1 MSKEILQDIID
12 GFLPDKFSRFFRDK
26 NRSFSPRQEDIRH
39 YDDESFKNGLK
50 IGEIQ
55 FTKTEKLIVCAFQVK
70 QSLSERSGKKA
81 QYEKGKKILKDTQSD
96 AGIFIFYDQNGNFRF
111 SLIYPETIGNRRQW
125 SSFRRFTYFV
135 SREFTNKTFL
145 QRIGDNEFSSIEKIK
160 DAFSV
165 EKVTKEF
172 YLEYHKLFESL
183 VKDLSSNHTFTNEAS
198 KNDINTENFAK
209 KLLGQ
214 IVFIYFIQ
222 KKGWMGVPAGQNWGA
237 GDKNFLI
244 NQFKEAITKKSNFF
258 NDYLES
264 LFYGTLNN
272 PRRNSADPSFSKEF
286 NSRIPFLN
294 GGLFEAEYDWKNS
307 FIYLDNNIF
316 KNIFDV
322 FERFNFT
329 VEEESPD
336 DKEIAVDP
344 EMLGKVFENLLPEN
358 LRKGTGTYYTPREIV
373 YYMCQES
380 LINYLDS
387 SSKLGK
393 EKVDKC
399 VKSLKEGDSLVSDK
413 EAIELD
419 RLLEQIKICDPA
431 CGSGAFLVGML
442 NEIVRLRLLLRVLYS
457 SKLSKK
463 SEYQLKKDTI
473 HNCIY
478 GVDIDP
484 GAIEIAKLRLWLT
497 LVVDYEIKEIEP
509 LPNLDYRLMCGN
521 SLLEEFEGVRFYNGD
536 DEKQDLGLFKD
547 TKKQEKIA
555 ELKQK
560 VEEYFDIHDDEEK
573 RNKRKEIND
582 IKDWLI
588 KTALEKRRKE
598 LASHRKSEE
607 SKLNMFNEE
616 SRKKYFENW
625 GTKFLAEGKIN
636 EVLRN
641 LHDPRKT
648 KPFFIWKLEF
658 IDVFEDKGGFDVMI
672 ANPPYLGEKGNK
684 DIFQVIAKGSLG
696 KFYQRRMDIFY
707 FFLHLAI
714 NIGRPMANIAFITTN
729 YFITA
734 DGAKKLRNDL
744 NKRTTVDRLIN
755 FNELKIFES
764 AQGQHNMITIIR
776 KIEEKNV
783 SSLTC
788 ITKREGFATPDI
800 LQKILSW
807 DDKETDYYSIKQTD
821 LYEGCESY
829 IRAFGNI
836 TKNDIQSQLLEKIKE
851 GNQLLKKFCN
861 IESGIQTSADKIS
874 DKHLKK
880 YPRLTISKGE
890 GIFVLS
896 ESEKNELFNQKNKH
910 LFYKWYKNSDIA
922 KYHTVKK
929 KMTQEYVIY
938 LKDEGKS
945 ISLDEKLLKHFS
957 KYEVILKDIKKN
969 CFSNKWLRNIVE
981 PWLKRGNYFVLFYP
995 REKNVFLG
1003 EKIVCPYRSVSNIF
1017 AYNDCE
1023 WFASIDV
1030 TFITYKLRDL
1040 DLKYIVSI
1048 LNSKLIGY
1056 WLWFKG
1062 KRKGRILE
1070 LYPRPISEIPIK
1082 EIGTT
1087 EQAPF
1092 IELAEE
1098 ILLITNSNDYLE
1110 NSVKQSKVKKYERE
1124 IDQMVYKLYG
1134 LTKEEIQIIESF

>member
-12 GFLPDKFSRFFRDK
+12 SFAPEKFSRFFRDK
-26 NRSFSPRQEDIRH
+26 NRSFSPRQEDVRH
-39 YDDESFKNGLK
+39 YDDENFKGGLK
-50 IGEIQ
+50 LGEIQ
-55 FTKTEKLIVCAFQVK
+55 FSKTEKLIVCAFQVK

-96 AGIFIFYDQNGNFRF
+96 AGIVIFYDQNGNFRF

-172 YLEYHKLFESL
+172 YLEYRKLFESL

-272 PRRNSADPSFSKEF
+272 PCRNSADPSFSKEF

-380 LINYLDS
+380 LVNYLDS
-387 SSKLGK
+387 NSKLGK
-393 EKVDKC
+393 EKIEKF
-399 VKSLKEGDSLVSDK
+399 VKSLREGDNLISDK
-413 EAIELD
+413 EAVELD
-419 RLLEQIKICDPA
+419 SFLEAIKICDPA

-442 NEIVRLRLLLRVLYS
+442 NEIVRLRLLLRVLYP

-536 DEKQDLGLFKD
+536 DEKQELGLFKD

-555 ELKQK
+555 ELKKK

-573 RNKRKEIND
+573 RCKRKEIND

-607 SKLNMFNEE
+607 AKLNMFDEKNRE
-616 SRKKYFENW
+616 KYFSNW
-625 GTKFLAEGKIN
+625 GTKFLAEAKIN
-636 EVLRN
+636 DVLRN
-641 LHDPRKT
+641 LHDPKKA

-658 IDVFEDKGGFDVMI
+658 IDVFEDKEGFDVVI
-672 ANPPYLGEKGNK
+672 ANPPYITYKGKQKVSIDSREILMYQKIYSNSAEYKINSFALFLERGANLLSKFGTLTYIIPSTFLQNEYLRKIRKYLLTNFRINK
-684 DIFQVIAKGSLG
+684 ILTFG
-696 KFYQRRMDIFY
+696 
-707 FFLHLAI
+707 
-714 NIGRPMANIAFITTN
+714 N
-729 YFITA
+729 
-734 DGAKKLRNDL
+734 
-744 NKRTTVDRLIN
+744 
-755 FNELKIFES
+755 KIFEAVTDS
-764 AQGQHNMITIIR
+764 IILFISNNYSPVQTVEVVR
-776 KIEEKNV
+776 KDDLNL
-783 SSLTC
+783 SLT
-788 ITKREGFATPDI
+788 TAVKYLQSEWNKTDEGIINLKSNSKEDNI
-800 LQKILSW
+800 LQHIENGSKTL
-807 DDKETDYYSIKQTD
+807 ETFLEANIGIK
-821 LYEGCESY
+821 
-829 IRAFGNI
+829 RASAPIINMQKNGYKKFLVGKNI
-836 TKNDIQSQLLEKIKE
+836 TKYSIHFPNCFILFKLSLFHTGVDEE
-851 GNQLLKKFCN
+851 
-861 IESGIQTSADKIS
+861 
-874 DKHLKK
+874 
-880 YPRLTISKGE
+880 
-890 GIFVLS
+890 IFKQ
-896 ESEKNELFNQKNKH
+896 SEKVLVRKTGNILLAAYDDRQYYTDQSIYNLYSKNGNN
-910 LFYKWYKNSDIA
+910 LS
-922 KYHTVKK
+922 
-929 KMTQEYVIY
+929 
-938 LKDEGKS
+938 LK
-945 ISLDEKLLKHFS
+945 
-957 KYEVILKDIKKN
+957 
-969 CFSNKWLRNIVE
+969 
-981 PWLKRGNYFVLFYP
+981 FVTAL
-995 REKNVFLG
+995 
-1003 EKIVCPYRSVSNIF
+1003 
-1017 AYNDCE
+1017 
-1023 WFASIDV
+1023 
-1030 TFITYKLRDL
+1030 
-1040 DLKYIVSI
+1040 
-1048 LNSKLIGY
+1048 LNSKLMNFYFNKKMITNPDVFPY
-1056 WLWFKG
+1056 IKG
-1062 KRKGRILE
+1062 IHLKKLPLKELEIEYQRPFIAIVERILTITE
-1070 LYPRPISEIPIK
+1070 SDDFLASVSKQAKVKEYESEI
-1082 EIGTT
+1082 
-1087 EQAPF
+1087 
-1092 IELAEE
+1092 
-1098 ILLITNSNDYLE
+1098 N
-1110 NSVKQSKVKKYERE
+1110 
-1124 IDQMVYKLYG
+1124 QMVYKLYG
-1134 LTKEEIQIIESF
+1134 LTKEEIQIIESFWAER

>member
-1 MSKEILQDIID
+1 MSREILQDIVD
-12 GFLPDKFSRFFRDK
+12 NFSPEKFSRFFRDK
-26 NRSFSPRQEDIRH
+26 NRSFSPRQEDVRH
-39 YDDESFKNGLK
+39 YDDENFKNGLK
-50 IGEIQ
+50 LGEIQ

-96 AGIFIFYDQNGNFRF
+96 AGIFIFYDQTGNFRF

-145 QRIGDNEFSSIEKIK
+145 QRIVDNEFSSIEKIK

-172 YLEYHKLFESL
+172 YLEYRKLFESL
-183 VKDLSSNHTFTNEAS
+183 VKNLSSNHTFTNEAA

-244 NQFKEAITKKSNFF
+244 NQFKEAIAKKSNFF

-264 LFYGTLNN
+264 LFYETLNN

-380 LINYLDS
+380 LVNYLDS
-387 SSKLGK
+387 NSKLGK
-393 EKVDKC
+393 EKIEIF
-399 VKSLKEGDSLVSDK
+399 VKSLKEGNSPISDK
-413 EAIELD
+413 EAVELD
-419 RLLEQIKICDPA
+419 SLLEAIKICDPA

-442 NEIVRLRLLLRVLYS
+442 NEIVRLRLLLRILYS
-457 SKLSKK
+457 SKLSKR

-473 HNCIY
+473 HNCVY

-497 LVVDYEIKEIEP
+497 LVVDYEIRDIEP

-521 SLLEEFEGVRFYNGD
+521 SLLEEFQGVRFYNGD

-547 TKKQEKIA
+547 TKKQEKIS
-555 ELKQK
+555 ELKKK

-573 RNKRKEIND
+573 RSKRKEIND

-607 SKLNMFNEE
+607 AKLNMFNEE

-641 LHDPRKT
+641 LHDPRKA

-658 IDVFEDKGGFDVMI
+658 IDVFEDKGGFDIVI
-672 ANPPYLGEKGNK
+672 ANPPYDVYQGHRSGEIDEIRKYPIYEKASGGKLNAYK
-684 DIFQVIAKGSLG
+684 LFLAKSADLQKQNGILCEIFQNSFLG
-696 KFYQRRMDIFY
+696 DSSSSKIRQYFLRDQRIVKIDSFPERDDV
-707 FFLHLAI
+707 
-714 NIGRPMANIAFITTN
+714 N
-729 YFITA
+729 
-734 DGAKKLRNDL
+734 LR
-744 NKRTTVDRLIN
+744 V
-755 FNELKIFES
+755 FES
-764 AQGQHNMITIIR
+764 AKMSVCILTSQNKKLPVYNFALSIWRDKYMLSGQKIVLLNQDLFALDPKSVSIPMTNQQEFDILKKLSTNPRLNQFASCYEGEINLTFHKKYLTSDKRNAPMIKGAAVQKWFVKEKMSQGEIEYLDKKRYLNDNAGKKSRHHELGRIVMQGITGVDEKNRLKMTII
-776 KIEEKNV
+776 E
-783 SSLTC
+783 
-788 ITKREGFATPDI
+788 
-800 LQKILSW
+800 
-807 DDKETDYYSIKQTD
+807 
-821 LYEGCESY
+821 
-829 IRAFGNI
+829 
-836 TKNDIQSQLLEKIKE
+836 
-851 GNQLLKKFCN
+851 
-861 IESGIQTSADKIS
+861 
-874 DKHLKK
+874 
-880 YPRLTISKGE
+880 E
-890 GIFVLS
+890 GIFCGNSVNYVLVHDGKMS
-896 ESEKNELFNQKNKH
+896 QK
-910 LFYKWYKNSDIA
+910 
-922 KYHTVKK
+922 
-929 KMTQEYVIY
+929 Y
-938 LKDEGKS
+938 L
-945 ISLDEKLLKHFS
+945 LAL
-957 KYEVILKDIKKN
+957 
-969 CFSNKWLRNIVE
+969 
-981 PWLKRGNYFVLFYP
+981 
-995 REKNVFLG
+995 
-1003 EKIVCPYRSVSNIF
+1003 
-1017 AYNDCE
+1017 
-1023 WFASIDV
+1023 
-1030 TFITYKLRDL
+1030 
-1040 DLKYIVSI
+1040 
-1048 LNSKLIGY
+1048 LNSRLLNWY
-1056 WLWFKG
+1056 FKM
-1062 KRKGRILE
+1062 L
-1070 LYPRPISEIPIK
+1070 S
-1082 EIGTT
+1082 
-1087 EQAPF
+1087 
-1092 IELAEE
+1092 
-1098 ILLITNSNDYLE
+1098 TNSNVNGCEVDNFPMPFQTNQDVKPIDEAVENILKVSSSVDYL
-1110 NSVKQSKVKKYERE
+1110 NNTSKQAKVKEYAHQ

-1134 LTKEEIQIIESF
+1134 LTKEEIDVIEKSSS

>member
-1 MSKEILQDIID
+1 MSKEILRDIID
-12 GFLPDKFSRFFRDK
+12 SFAPDKFSRFFRDK
-26 NRSFSPRQEDIRH
+26 NRSFSPRQEDVRH
-39 YDDESFKNGLK
+39 YDDDNFKNGLK
-50 IGEIQ
+50 LGEIQ
-55 FTKTEKLIVCAFQVK
+55 FTKTEKLVVCAFQVK

-96 AGIFIFYDQNGNFRF
+96 AGIFIFYDQTGNFRF
-111 SLIYPETIGNRRQW
+111 SLIYPETIGNKRQW

-135 SREFTNKTFL
+135 SREFTNKTFI

-172 YLEYHKLFESL
+172 YLEYRKLFESL
-183 VKDLSSNHTFTNEAS
+183 VKELSKNHTFINEAA

-222 KKGWMGVPAGQNWGA
+222 KKGWVGVPAGQNWGV

-244 NQFKEAITKKSNFF
+244 NQFKEAIAKKSNFF

-294 GGLFEAEYDWKNS
+294 GGLFEAEYDWQHS
-307 FIYLDNNIF
+307 FINLDNNIF

-380 LINYLDS
+380 LVNYLDS
-387 SSKLGK
+387 NSKLGK
-393 EKVDKC
+393 EKIEKC
-399 VKSLKEGDSLVSDK
+399 VKSLKEGDGLIFDK

-442 NEIVRLRLLLRVLYS
+442 NEIVRLRLLLRVLYPA
-457 SKLSKK
+457 KFSKK

-473 HNCIY
+473 HNCVY

-497 LVVDYEIKEIEP
+497 LVVDYEIRDIEP

-536 DEKQDLGLFKD
+536 DGKQDLGLFKD
-547 TKKQEKIA
+547 TKKQEKTV
-555 ELKQK
+555 ELKKK
-560 VEEYFDIHDDEEK
+560 VEEYFDIHDDVEK
-573 RNKRKEIND
+573 RSKRKEIND

-607 SKLNMFNEE
+607 AKLNMFNEE

-625 GTKFLAEGKIN
+625 GTKFLAEAKIN

-641 LHDPRKT
+641 LHDPRKA

-658 IDVFEDKGGFDVMI
+658 IDVFEDKGGFDVVI
-672 ANPPYLGEKGNK
+672 ANPPYIKEDVNKQAFDGLRMLDCYQGKMDIWYLFGAKSIDILTEKGVVTFIATNNWITNDGASKFRNKAMQNCRIADYLDFGDYKVFSAEIQTMVFVLNK
-684 DIFQVIAKGSLG
+684 DTDAPSYVVNYG
-696 KFYQRRMDIFY
+696 KLLNNDADQEILSN
-707 FFLHLAI
+707 FLRGFKEI
-714 NIGRPMANIAFITTN
+714 V
-729 YFITA
+729 TA
-734 DGAKKLRNDL
+734 DYEKYNVKINRTEFIDSYIKFIRSGICNILDSIVKAGTVFLADDEIFSGIDVMQDFLTKSHMETLKGDFVVGQGIFALSDL
-744 NKRTTVDRLIN
+744 EKRQIKWN
-755 FNELKIFES
+755 ANELSFIKPYYTTKEINRYYAS
-764 AQGQHNMITIIR
+764 TNNKYWIIYTGADV
-776 KIEEKNV
+776 N
-783 SSLTC
+783 
-788 ITKREGFATPDI
+788 
-800 LQKILSW
+800 
-807 DDKETDYYSIKQTD
+807 
-821 LYEGCESY
+821 
-829 IRAFGNI
+829 N
-836 TKNDIQSQLLEKIKE
+836 KIKSYP
-851 GNQLLKKFCN
+851 N
-861 IESGIQTSADKIS
+861 IK
-874 DKHLKK
+874 KHLDRFQKVITSVNK
-880 YPRLTISKGE
+880 PYGLHRTRVE
-890 GIFVLS
+890 GI
-896 ESEKNELFNQKNKH
+896 
-910 LFYKWYKNSDIA
+910 
-922 KYHTVKK
+922 
-929 KMTQEYVIY
+929 
-938 LKDEGKS
+938 
-945 ISLDEKLLKHFS
+945 
-957 KYEVILKDIKKN
+957 
-969 CFSNKWLRNIVE
+969 
-981 PWLKRGNYFVLFYP
+981 
-995 REKNVFLG
+995 FLG
-1003 EKIVCPYRSVSNIF
+1003 EKIFSIRKCARPSFSLVNFPCYVSRAFLI
-1017 AYNDCE
+1017 
-1023 WFASIDV
+1023 IK
-1030 TFITYKLRDL
+1030 TMKI
-1040 DLKYIVSI
+1040 DLKTLLAI
-1048 LNSKLIGY
+1048 LNSRLMQF
-1056 WLWFKG
+1056 WLLNKG
-1062 KRKGRILE
+1062 KLQGNQFQVDKVPLMSMP
-1070 LYPRPISEIPIK
+1070 LVVPKQSEQIC
-1082 EIGTT
+1082 
-1087 EQAPF
+1087 
-1092 IELAEE
+1092 LAELVE
-1098 ILLITNSNDYLE
+1098 NIIGKTETADYQT
-1110 NSVKQSKVKKYERE
+1110 NSVKQAKVKEYERE

-1134 LTKEEIQIIESF
+1134 LTKEEIEVVEKSVTN

>member
-12 GFLPDKFSRFFRDK
+12 SFAPDKFSRFFRDK
-26 NRSFSPRQEDIRH
+26 NRSFSPRQEDVRH
-39 YDDESFKNGLK
+39 YDDENFKGGLK
-50 IGEIQ
+50 LGEIQ
-55 FTKTEKLIVCAFQVK
+55 FSKTEKLIVCAFQVK

-96 AGIFIFYDQNGNFRF
+96 AGIVIFYDQNGNFRF

-125 SSFRRFTYFV
+125 SSFKRFTYFV

-145 QRIGDNEFSSIEKIK
+145 QRIGDNEFSSIGKIK

-172 YLEYHKLFESL
+172 YLEYRKLFESL
-183 VKDLSSNHTFTNEAS
+183 VKDLLSNHTFMNEAS

-244 NQFKEAITKKSNFF
+244 NQFKEAIAKKSNFF

-399 VKSLKEGDSLVSDK
+399 VKSLKEGDSLISDK
-413 EAIELD
+413 EAIEFD

-442 NEIVRLRLLLRVLYS
+442 NEIVRLRLLLRVIYP
-457 SKLSKK
+457 SKLSKR

-473 HNCIY
+473 HNCVY

-521 SLLEEFEGVRFYNGD
+521 SLLEEFEGVRFYTGD
-536 DEKQDLGLFKD
+536 DEKQDFGLFKD
-547 TKKQEKIA
+547 TKKQEKIV
-555 ELKQK
+555 ELKKK

-573 RNKRKEIND
+573 RSKRKEIND

-598 LASHRKSEE
+598 LASYRKSEE

-641 LHDPRKT
+641 LHDPRKA

-658 IDVFEDKGGFDVMI
+658 MDVFEDKGGFDVVI
-672 ANPPYLGEKGNK
+672 ANPPYVTTKYGKIGK
-684 DIFQVIAKGSLG
+684 QAKEQYS
-696 KFYQRRMDIFY
+696 KC
-707 FFLHLAI
+707 
-714 NIGRPMANIAFITTN
+714 
-729 YFITA
+729 
-734 DGAKKLRNDL
+734 
-744 NKRTTVDRLIN
+744 
-755 FNELKIFES
+755 FES
-764 AQGQHNMITIIR
+764 AYDKLDLYVLFIEKAIKISKEHGFTTFITPWNFLANFYSFKIRKFLLDNTRIRLFNKLPPNVFGSVIVDNIISIFERNRVNKENRILFDDLFDSQKQRYFNQDLYSQNDKYIFVFPGNEAANNILKKMKVGSLDMGKIALNYIGIMTGGQKKMIADKPIFKNSKPVLCGKDIIR
-776 KIEEKNV
+776 
-783 SSLTC
+783 
-788 ITKREGFATPDI
+788 
-800 LQKILSW
+800 W
-807 DDKETDYYSIKQTD
+807 
-821 LYEGCESY
+821 
-829 IRAFGNI
+829 
-836 TKNDIQSQLLEKIKE
+836 
-851 GNQLLKKFCN
+851 
-861 IESGIQTSADKIS
+861 
-874 DKHLKK
+874 
-880 YPRLTISKGE
+880 
-890 GIFVLS
+890 
-896 ESEKNELFNQKNKH
+896 
-910 LFYKWYKNSDIA
+910 
-922 KYHTVKK
+922 
-929 KMTQEYVIY
+929 
-938 LKDEGKS
+938 
-945 ISLDEKLLKHFS
+945 KL
-957 KYEVILKDIKKN
+957 VD
-969 CFSNKWLRNIVE
+969 
-981 PWLKRGNYFVLFYP
+981 RGNYVNFDKSKIHSNDNEEVYLSKKKILLRKTGREFVACLDEEQFFTIQSLY
-995 REKNVFLG
+995 N
-1003 EKIVCPYRSVSNIF
+1003 IVIK
-1017 AYNDCE
+1017 DCE
-1023 WFASIDV
+1023 YAEEYLLALLNSTLFV
-1030 TFITYKLRDL
+1030 YVYNKFFITNPEVFPYVKRRHL
-1040 DLKYIVSI
+1040 DQFPVKAL
-1048 LNSKLIGY
+1048 
-1056 WLWFKG
+1056 
-1062 KRKGRILE
+1062 
-1070 LYPRPISEIPIK
+1070 SE
-1082 EIGTT
+1082 T
-1087 EQAPF
+1087 EQKPL
-1092 IELAEE
+1092 IEIVNK
-1098 ILLITNSNDYLE
+1098 ILKITEDSDYIE
-1110 NSVKQSKVKKYERE
+1110 DEKKQAKVREYEHE

-1134 LTKEEIQIIESF
+1134 LTKEEIQIIESFWAER